1 MEDGGG
7 EYEGEKDGGMMV
19 DVALEDARLVR

>member
-7 EYEGEKDGGMMV
+7 EYEGEKDGRMMV